1 MELMKGLPDNILGII
16 GSGTITGEDYD
27 TVIIPAT
34 KDKLQRHK
42 KIRMLYQLNKDFVH
56 YALDAYL
63 EDAKVSWHALSF
75 EKVAVVSDV
84 HWINDSVNLY
94 KFIIPVQV
102 KVFSNSELDK
112 AKLWVSELYYFIDKF
127 ILKLWDILKNDTGG
141 LFMPACILLQLL
153 FLDHILFVFS
163 IPLH

>member
-1 MELMKGLPDNILGII
+1 MMELIQGLPDNVLGIV

-27 TVIIPAT
+27 TVLIPEM

-42 KIRMLYQLNKDFVH
+42 KIRLLYQLNKDFVH

-63 EDAKVSWHALSF
+63 EDAKVSWHTLSL

-84 HWINDSVNLY
+84 HWINDSVNIF

-102 KVFSNSELDK
+102 KVFSNNELGK
-112 AKLWVSELYYFIDKF
+112 AKAWVIE
-127 ILKLWDILKNDTGG
+127 
-141 LFMPACILLQLL
+141 
-153 FLDHILFVFS
+153 
-163 IPLH
+163 

>member
-1 MELMKGLPDNILGII
+1 MELMKGLPDNVLGIV

-27 TVIIPAT
+27 TVLIPAM
-34 KDKLQRHK
+34 KDKLQKYK
-42 KIRMLYQLNKDFVH
+42 KIRILYQLNNDFVH

-63 EDAKVSWHALSF
+63 EDAKVTWHTLSF

-112 AKLWVSELYYFIDKF
+112 AKLWVSE
-127 ILKLWDILKNDTGG
+127 
-141 LFMPACILLQLL
+141 
-153 FLDHILFVFS
+153 
-163 IPLH
+163 

>member
-1 MELMKGLPDNILGII
+1 MMELMKGLPDNVIDII

-27 TVIIPAT
+27 TVIIPAM

-112 AKLWVSELYYFIDKF
+112 AKEWIGK
-127 ILKLWDILKNDTGG
+127 
-141 LFMPACILLQLL
+141 
-153 FLDHILFVFS
+153 
-163 IPLH
+163 